1 MLLVCL
7 DDGRLSGGA
16 PLSQN
21 ILSAE
26 NQKLTD
32 TGGKFP
38 HGEGALALDQILNTV
53 WNTRSSYA
61 HPARVSRRSG
71 PLVLLRSALAQM
83 ISARLCP
90 VTAYKPAELF
100 YTMVYRSPARWA
112 ARKDGYGL

>member
-1 MLLVCL
+1 ERIMLLVCL

-90 VTAYKPAELF
+90 VTA
-100 YTMVYRSPARWA
+100 
-112 ARKDGYGL
+112 

>member
-38 HGEGALALDQILNTV
+38 ACSQPQEQATDDERERGRRFPFDTQKNHILISLYEDV
-53 WNTRSSYA
+53 I
-61 HPARVSRRSG
+61 
-71 PLVLLRSALAQM
+71 VL
-83 ISARLCP
+83 
-90 VTAYKPAELF
+90 
-100 YTMVYRSPARWA
+100 
-112 ARKDGYGL
+112 

>member
-38 HGEGALALDQILNTV
+38 HGEGALTLDQILNAVGIPAHRTPS
-53 WNTRSSYA
+53 TRFQA
-61 HPARVSRRSG
+61 IRSIG
-71 PLVLLRSALAQM
+71 LA
-83 ISARLCP
+83 AVRTGTNDLCP
-90 VTAYKPAELF
+90 AVPCDGVK
-100 YTMVYRSPARWA
+100 AR
-112 ARKDGYGL
+112 RTVLYHGV

>member
-38 HGEGALALDQILNTV
+38 HGEGALALDQILNAV
-53 WNTRSSYA
+53 GIPA
-61 HPARVSRRSG
+61 HRTPIQHAFPGGQAHWS
-71 PLVLLRSALAQM
+71 
-83 ISARLCP
+83 CC
-90 VTAYKPAELF
+90 
-100 YTMVYRSPARWA
+100 
-112 ARKDGYGL
+112 GLHWCK